1 MLSYI
6 YKVLAFMSLNTA
18 AIENEYDFVM
28 QVVGISF
35 GLVFYYKITLFLI
48 VFTASYIVEI
58 DYEEEM

>member
-1 MLSYI
+1 
-6 YKVLAFMSLNTA
+6 MSLNTA
-18 AIENEYDFVM
+18 AIDNEYDFVI

>member
-1 MLSYI
+1 MVCYI